1 MSTQLKTQVQE
12 IGPNK
17 VALTVEVGTEQ
28 VSAAYN
34 HFFQRAAHSVKIPGF
49 RPGKAPRPVLAKFIG
64 PDAIREQVEEEL
76 VNQVYPDAIRQ
87 TKLHPVSDFSI
98 EESNLKEGQPFTFK
112 ATFDVRPKLGEIGY
126 RGHTVTVK
134 RLEVD
139 EELIGKVLEQRREQF
154 SKTVPVEDGEL
165 QFGDY
170 FMGKIVVSCDGA
182 EDAEMSEEK
191 GYHKFTEDNRMYLP
205 MKGMKNGE
213 TRTFTYEANT
223 DAEKDSKY
231 FGKTLDVTVT
241 LERISRPTLP
251 ALNDEFAKEVGEFS
265 TLDELKAKIRKD
277 LEEHSVKDGEERA
290 VDAILKEV
298 VGKTHVDL
306 PNAMV
311 ERTIDYF
318 VSNIDRR
325 WRQFNSSLAEFL
337 KRSNKD
343 YKAFR
348 EEFREKA
355 EFETKVMLI
364 VDEIGEREK
373 IEVSDAE
380 FRAEVEKRASDY
392 GMTVDKLMEHLSKG
406 DGEENLRHTIR
417 DRQIREFLLKNNA
430 VHYDMVKEAEFNKG
444 DNAQ

>member
-1 MSTQLKTQVQE
+1 MSMQLKTQVQE

-17 VALTVEVGTEQ
+17 VALTVEVGKEQ
-28 VSAAYN
+28 VSAAYD
-34 HFFQRAAHSVKIPGF
+34 HFYQRAARTVKIPGF
-49 RPGKAPRPVLAKFIG
+49 RPGKVPRPVLAKFIG
-64 PDAIREQVEEEL
+64 HDAIREQVEEEL

-87 TKLHPVSDFSI
+87 TKLHPVSDFSV
-98 EESNLKEGQPFTFK
+98 EESTLKEGEPFTFK
-112 ATFDVRPKLGEIGY
+112 AIFDVRPKLGEIGY
-126 RGHTVTVK
+126 NEHTVTVK

-139 EELIGKVLEQRREQF
+139 DELIVKVLEQRREQF
-154 SKTVPVEDGEL
+154 GKTVPVEDGEL

-170 FMGKIVVSCDGA
+170 FMGKISVSCEGI

-191 GYHKFTEDNRMYLP
+191 GYHKFTEDGRMYLP
-205 MKGMKNGE
+205 MQGMKAGE
-213 TRTFTYEANT
+213 TRSFKHEVNT
-223 DAEKDSKY
+223 DAEKDSTY

-251 ALNDEFAKEVGEFS
+251 PLDDEFAKEVGEFS
-265 TLDELKAKIRKD
+265 TLDELKAKIRED

-290 VDAILKEV
+290 VDAILREIV
-298 VGKTHVDL
+298 NKTPVEL

-325 WRQFNSSLAEFL
+325 WRQFNSSLTDFL

-343 YKAFR
+343 YKTFR

-373 IEVSDAE
+373 IEVSDAD

-392 GMTVDKLMEHLSKG
+392 NMTVDKLLEQLSKG

-444 DNAQ
+444 DNPQ